1 MGWRRNRIA
10 KSATKWLEPGETSKL
25 VLTGNGDKG
34 GEFAIIATDR
44 NVYESKLPRMT
55 KVEKPRRKTPLADA
69 KVGIDSEG
77 ALPELGIGTNR
88 YSGVGDDA
96 QELVKLVRRAARAD
110 GHEAQDPIKQRDEWK
125 AKYAREALAI
135 GKVEQPVRYRAG
147 LLRGRVGVLAVGSG
161 KVTLTDPPKRPS
173 GAVST
178 VFDQPLTSL
187 VRVRTPPWRA
197 GIAVL
202 RFDHGSRHV
211 ISFRKPISGQWTKH
225 KYAASPVYVAGAD
238 EALGELGLAV
248 DTLSWLDAGL
258 TARSRRREWKA
269 LLTGERAPEQV
280 LAERLHAAETA
291 AARGTG

>member
-44 NVYESKLPRMT
+44 NVYEFKLPRMT

-110 GHEAQDPIKQRDEWK
+110 GHEAQDPIKQRDESK

-161 KVTLTDPPKRPS
+161 KVTLTNPPKRPS

-187 VRVRTPPWRA
+187 VRVRTPPWR
-197 GIAVL
+197 
-202 RFDHGSRHV
+202 
-211 ISFRKPISGQWTKH
+211 
-225 KYAASPVYVAGAD
+225 
-238 EALGELGLAV
+238 
-248 DTLSWLDAGL
+248 
-258 TARSRRREWKA
+258 
-269 LLTGERAPEQV
+269 
-280 LAERLHAAETA
+280 
-291 AARGTG
+291 

>member
-1 MGWRRNRIA
+1 MGWRRKRIA
-10 KSATKWLEPGETSKL
+10 KSATKWLEPGEAPKL

-44 NVYESKLPRMT
+44 NVYEFKLPRLT

-88 YSGVGDDA
+88 YWGVGDDA
-96 QELVKLVRRAARAD
+96 QELVKLVRHAARAD

-125 AKYAREALAI
+125 AKYAREALAK
-135 GKVEQPVRYRAG
+135 GKVEQPVR
-147 LLRGRVGVLAVGSG
+147 
-161 KVTLTDPPKRPS
+161 
-173 GAVST
+173 
-178 VFDQPLTSL
+178 
-187 VRVRTPPWRA
+187 
-197 GIAVL
+197 
-202 RFDHGSRHV
+202 
-211 ISFRKPISGQWTKH
+211 GQWTKH